1 MDAVAPRAS
10 VANEIKKKI
19 NDEIKSDNS
28 LKDFKKLHNDDTF
41 VEGLWRTLRITLKI
55 LSIKVGWKVLKIP
68 KEMV

>member
-41 VEGLWRTLRITLKI
+41 VAGLWEGAENTHKTNLKKW
-55 LSIKVGWKVLKIP
+55 L
-68 KEMV
+68 

>member
-28 LKDFKKLHNDDTF
+28 LKDFKKLHNDDAF
-41 VEGLWRTLRITLKI
+41 VEGLWEGKRTPRKTMSK
-55 LSIKVGWKVLKIP
+55 KVSWKVLKMLI
-68 KEMV
+68 EMV

>member
-28 LKDFKKLHNDDTF
+28 LKDIKKLHNDGPF
-41 VEGLWRTLRITLKI
+41 VEGLWE
-55 LSIKVGWKVLKIP
+55 G
-68 KEMV
+68 

>member
-28 LKDFKKLHNDDTF
+28 LKDFKKLHNDDAF

>member
-19 NDEIKSDNS
+19 NDGIKSDNS